1 LRGGKRGLNQGFLRQ
16 HTIKREVWC
25 RGVGLHSGTIVSMKL
40 KPAPPNFGLRFCR
53 VDIAD
58 RPVIIARQHQVVD
71 TLFATTIGFDGV
83 AISTIEHVMAAF
95 LGCRVDN
102 ILVELDGPEVP
113 IFDGSAAAYLQLLEK
128 AGLREQSAPRQY
140 LKVERPLL
148 VKEGD
153 AFIKATPADCFR
165 LHYFIDF
172 SHPLVGR
179 QEFSWCFS
187 ETSFAREIAKARTFG
202 FFRDV
207 QKLQGMGL
215 ARGGSL
221 DNAIVFDDRGILN
234 NDGFRYNDECVRH
247 KVLDFIGDLALAGMP
262 LLGHFQAYKAGHS
275 LHNRFLRQLI
285 TSPEAYAVVNSSSLI
300 PAFLRSPSF
309 PIFPERFSPIT
320 KAV

>member
-1 LRGGKRGLNQGFLRQ
+1 MNQGYLRQ

-25 RGVGLHSGTIVSMKL
+25 KGIGLHSGTSVSMRL
-40 KPAPPNFGLRFCR
+40 KPAPPNYGLRFCR
-53 VDIAD
+53 ADIPD
-58 RPVIIARQHQVVD
+58 SPVINAHHHQVID

-83 AISTIEHVMAAF
+83 VISTIEHLMAAF
-95 LGCRVDN
+95 LGCRIDN
-102 ILVELDGPEVP
+102 VLVELDGPEVP
-113 IFDGSAAAYLQLLEK
+113 IFDGSAAAYLKLLAR
-128 AGLREQSAPRQY
+128 AGSREQAAPRQY
-140 LKVERPLL
+140 LKVETPLL

-165 LHYFIDF
+165 VHYSIDF

-179 QEFSWCFS
+179 QEISWCFS
-187 ETSFAREIAKARTFG
+187 ETSFAREIARARTFG

-247 KVLDFIGDLALAGMP
+247 KVLDFMGDLALAGMP
-262 LLGHFQAYKAGHS
+262 LLGNFQAYKAGHS

-285 TSPEAYAVVNSSSLI
+285 TSPESYAVVSSSSLI
-300 PAFLRSPSF
+300 PAFFRSPTF
-309 PIFPERFSPIT
+309 PIFPERFTPAT
-320 KAV
+320 KAL